1 MVSFSEDLD
10 DFNWRLRVEAA
21 PRVPRA
27 RRLRVEVGSG
37 TTVIN
42 SLVTFPVISR
52 PVLKIYFSPI
62 VNVEDIKA
70 SSGFVTVYSK
80 ADKGLVEFKD
90 NLSSNS

>member
-1 MVSFSEDLD
+1 
-10 DFNWRLRVEAA
+10 
-21 PRVPRA
+21 VPRA
-27 RRLRVEVGSG
+27 IRLIVEVGSG

-52 PVLKIYFSPI
+52 PVLKIYFSI

-80 ADKGLVEFKD
+80 ADKRI
-90 NLSSNS
+90 S

>member
-1 MVSFSEDLD
+1 
-10 DFNWRLRVEAA
+10 
-21 PRVPRA
+21 
-27 RRLRVEVGSG
+27 VEVGSG

-52 PVLKIYFSPI
+52 PVLKIYFSI

-80 ADKGLVEFKD
+80 ADKRI
-90 NLSSNS
+90 S